1 MKILLTGATGFI
13 GLHTAKKLV
22 EEGHEVFALV
32 RSANNSRQL
41 KSWGVRLIF
50 GSLEKIREVH
60 IPPVEGV
67 IHLAGLIKAGS
78 KQEYFQ
84 VNTEATRHLLK
95 TLDSHHL
102 KKFVF
107 VSSLSARG
115 PNRKK
120 DDPQGLG
127 PMSAYGKSKLKA
139 EEIVCSY
146 QNQFSV
152 CIVRPPIVYGPGDL
166 ETFYFFKM
174 FKWGFFPKIGNKDQY
189 ISFIYISDLVKILV
203 QEVTKG
209 ALSVEGALPAPII
222 EPDDGSGGYSWGDF
236 VSIAQ
241 EIYQKKIRQI
251 SIPLWAI
258 YLYAT
263 FGEWFAKL
271 RGKPFLL
278 SREKYK
284 EATQLFWTYP
294 SYKPPYSGSISIKEG
309 LILAKT
315 WYEKEGWL

>member
-1 MKILLTGATGFI
+1 MKILITGATGFI
-13 GLHTAKKLV
+13 GLHTAKQLV
-22 EEGHEVFALV
+22 DEGHQVFALV
-32 RSANNSRQL
+32 RSANNSQQL
-41 KSWGVRLIF
+41 KSWGVELIF
-50 GSLEKIREVH
+50 GSLEKIKEVK
-60 IPPVEGV
+60 IPQVNGV
-67 IHLAGLIKAGS
+67 IHLAGLIKARS
-78 KQEYFQ
+78 REEYFQ

-95 TLDSHHL
+95 TLDPHYL
-102 KKFVF
+102 KKFIF

-127 PMSAYGKSKLKA
+127 PMSAYGESKLQA
-139 EEIVCSY
+139 EEIACSY
-146 QNQFSV
+146 QNQFPV
-152 CIVRPPIVYGPGDL
+152 CIVRPPIVYGPGDK
-166 ETFYFFKM
+166 ETFTFFKM
-174 FKWGFFPKIGNKDQY
+174 FQWGFFPKIGKKDQY
-189 ISFIYISDLVKILV
+189 VSFIYIADLVKILV
-203 QEVTKG
+203 AKATDHQNPFEM
-209 ALSVEGALPAPII
+209 IQ
-222 EPDDGSGGYSWGDF
+222 PDDGSGGYSWNDF
-236 VSIAQ
+236 VKIA
-241 EIYQKKIRQI
+241 EEVCQKKIRQI

-284 EATQLFWTYP
+284 EAIQLFWTYP
-294 SYKPPYSGSISIKEG
+294 SYKPFYPNPTILREG